1 MEIQILNMVQYK
13 ILSEV
18 GKKVV
23 LPLFLKNTSE
33 IITNIFNLKKSS
45 TDITKLI
52 KKEIEETDL
61 EYKIIAISSFL
72 QEISEE
78 NYDSKTVHMHLSG
91 IYEILENINK
101 ELNIINQECQYI
113 ETSWYHY
120 IIGWTYFNSNINLQ
134 NIKKHINLLKD
145 RYDMLLKILMVKN

>member
-13 ILSEV
+13 ILAEV

-33 IITNIFNLKKSS
+33 IISSIFNLKKSS
-45 TDITKLI
+45 TEITKTI
-52 KKEIEETDL
+52 KREIDDTDL

-78 NYDSKTVHMHLSG
+78 NYNSKTIHMHLSG
-91 IYEILENINK
+91 IYEILENINV
-101 ELNIINQECQYI
+101 ELNAINTECRYI
-113 ETSWYHY
+113 ESSWYHY
-120 IIGWTYFNSNINLQ
+120 LIGWTYFNSNINLY
-134 NIKKHINLLKD
+134 NLKKQIVLLNN

>member
-23 LPLFLKNTSE
+23 LPLFLKNTTE
-33 IITNIFNLKKSS
+33 IINNIFNLKKSS
-45 TDITKLI
+45 TDITKSI

-78 NYDSKTVHMHLSG
+78 NYDSKTIHMHLSG

-101 ELNIINQECQYI
+101 ELNVINEECKYI

-120 IIGWTYFNSNINLQ
+120 IIGWTFFSSNINLQ
-134 NIKKHINLLKD
+134 NIKKYINLLKD